1 MVVTEVGARAEVMVK
16 QMAMY
21 LALTEVEKLVAW

>member
-16 QMAMY
+16 QLVMH